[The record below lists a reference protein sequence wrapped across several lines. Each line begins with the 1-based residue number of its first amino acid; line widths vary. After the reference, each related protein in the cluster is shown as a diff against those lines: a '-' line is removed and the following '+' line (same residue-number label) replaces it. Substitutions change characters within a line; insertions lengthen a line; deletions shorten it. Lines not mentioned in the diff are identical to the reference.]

1 MNNFRFQIILRTLL
15 LFLLL
20 FSSSYFFQNSNFF
33 LGILFLIAALIPVYL
48 IIAYSELSN
57 KELIK
62 FLKGINYSDF
72 TQNITIN
79 NLGASFIK
87 LANEMNQV
95 LEKFKTLSFEKEE
108 NIKYLQTVVEH
119 VNIGLITFNS
129 KGEIG
134 LINKGAKKILR
145 ISYLKNI
152 IDLDKQIIGFG
163 EFLFQIQP
171 NRKSTYKFSYDG
183 ESIQLMIF
191 GTEFRLKEQN
201 LKLISLYNIQ
211 SELDEK
217 EIEAWQKLI
226 RVLTHEIMNSIT
238 PISSLATTADSLI
251 KNSPDY
257 HSEKEWIKDIVQAL
271 KIIQK
276 RSEGLGSFV
285 NKFRDISKIP
295 KPNFQTINVS
305 ELFFRIR
312 LLTEPIISDTEI
324 NISFSIKPENL
335 EIIGD
340 PDLIEQVFINLINNS
355 VQALSETKN
364 PVINVTA
371 EIDEKS
377 GAVFKVKDNGIGIS
391 ENVIDRIFVP
401 FFTTKQ
407 EGSGIGLSISQTIIK
422 AHNGNIWVESSTNST
437 TTFSIRL

>member
-1 MNNFRFQIILRTLL
+1 M
-15 LFLLL
+15 
-20 FSSSYFFQNSNFF
+20 
-33 LGILFLIAALIPVYL
+33 